1 MIEKA
6 APVSSPDLG
15 SEHQHELPKRD
26 TSSTNGEVYFTQSL
40 LRVMQET
47 LTGQRVNT
55 LNNNEIGGQT
65 SFDDTYDR
73 MKADSVLRMAT
84 LNKD

>member
-6 APVSSPDLG
+6 APVNGTDLG
-15 SEHQHELPKRD
+15 SEHQHELPKRN

-47 LTGQRVNT
+47 LTGQKVSQQS
-55 LNNNEIGGQT
+55 LDEAT
-65 SFDDTYDR
+65 SGTDFDDAYAR
-73 MKADSVLRMAT
+73 MRADSALRMAT
-84 LNKD
+84 LKK